1 VNAGGENGLV
11 GWLSPETAGGDNLL
25 EPVNL
30 LSSKVVDVSRKGS
43 VSFRLSSPTPTNA
56 GRRQSFTAGGLVPW
70 EVGAEYRILEKAVAR
85 ASPESTS
92 REQFKVAAGTLVAVN
107 ELKNDASG
115 CPVAYITVKEGSLE
129 GQQGW
134 LRCITKDGKDLIDTR
149 DHTEYE
155 KVIKSMR
162 RSASSTGF
170 EKDCALPS
178 TAKPSELQAELVAQQ
193 KKVLEDVCEDTD
205 VTSHQDKTSQKGH
218 EHHQHQ
224 EQHPTAHGGHNNE
237 ARETEEDKTREETQA
252 EENEEGLSKEE
263 EEQAKNAKAL
273 PLLLTKLQ
281 DLDDGRDERPIVE
294 PKQELDNG
302 WLFCGCSCT
311 KA

>member
-1 VNAGGENGLV
+1 M
-11 GWLSPETAGGDNLL
+11 
-25 EPVNL
+25 
-30 LSSKVVDVSRKGS
+30 
-43 VSFRLSSPTPTNA
+43 
-56 GRRQSFTAGGLVPW
+56 PW

-252 EENEEGLSKEE
+252 AEENEEGLSKEE